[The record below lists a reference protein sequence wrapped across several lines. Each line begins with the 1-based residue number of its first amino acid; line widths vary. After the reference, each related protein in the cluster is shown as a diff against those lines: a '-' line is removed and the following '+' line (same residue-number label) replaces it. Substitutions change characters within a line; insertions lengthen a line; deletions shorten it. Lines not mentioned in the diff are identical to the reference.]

1 MFLDIYI
8 KTIRPKAK
16 YLISGM
22 TMYELSRYKAVQQPK
37 QLTTQVNITDFR
49 QRTKEWAILFYIIS
63 LCQMK
68 WDEKEKLLV
77 IFFFSC
83 HY

>member
-1 MFLDIYI
+1 
-8 KTIRPKAK
+8 
-16 YLISGM
+16 M

-63 LCQMK
+63 LCLMK

-77 IFFFSC
+77 IFSFRVTTDT
-83 HY
+83 